1 VSHNFRVWAKGRSG
15 AAPVHSE
22 HGICGFYE
30 MWLGLFVGRLLR
42 CSAMLNIDSQPP
54 APAVTANSAS
64 PLDIAKREAGLHKRL
79 SLRQLAMIGLGS
91 TIGTGLF
98 LGSAISVKLAGPAV
112 ILSFAAGA
120 IIALTVMWALAEMA
134 VEHPAAGS
142 FGLYAEMYLHPWA
155 GFAVRYTYWLCLV
168 MVIGSEVVA
177 AAIYCKFWMPHA
189 PAWVWIAGFSMVLVV
204 INTLSIENFAS
215 IEYWFAMIKV
225 VTIVAFLI
233 LGSMLLFGVGFP
245 RIGWTNF
252 TAHGGFSPHGWRG
265 VGLGVVM
272 AIFSF
277 LGLEIVGVTAG
288 EAADPKTAV
297 PRALG
302 RTLGYLALFYLG
314 GLALV
319 VGIVPWT
326 EIGLGQSP
334 FVRVFERVGI
344 PAASHVMNFV
354 VLSAALSSA
363 LCNLYFTAR
372 LLFSLARSG
381 FAPAGLGKLSRR
393 GMPVAAVLTS
403 SIGLAVA
410 LVLSQMFKQTAFI
423 FLIGVAFF
431 GGPFIWLMTLAT
443 HIAFRLR
450 VAKEKRTIAVIAPLG
465 IWSSIAGIA
474 ALLAILTSTWWI
486 PDFHVVLLT
495 GPPWLLFLTVCYFI
509 WRKLRGQESS
519 SGAAPHG

>member
-1 VSHNFRVWAKGRSG
+1 MSAEAQDQLSST
-15 AAPVHSE
+15 AIPQQSE
-22 HGICGFYE
+22 
-30 MWLGLFVGRLLR
+30 
-42 CSAMLNIDSQPP
+42 
-54 APAVTANSAS
+54 

-79 SLRQLAMIGLGS
+79 SQRQVAMIGLGC

-112 ILSFAAGA
+112 LLSFAAGA
-120 IIALTVMWALAEMA
+120 VIALTVMWALAEMA

-168 MVIGSEVVA
+168 MVVGSEVVA
-177 AAIYCKFWMPHA
+177 AAIYCEFWFPSA
-189 PAWVWIAGFSMVLVV
+189 PAWIWIAGFSTLLILV
-204 INTLSIENFAS
+204 NTLSIENFGS

-233 LGSMLLFGVGFP
+233 LGAMLLFGLGFP
-245 RIGWTNF
+245 RIGLTHF

-272 AIFSF
+272 AIFSY

-288 EAADPKTAV
+288 EAADPKKAV
-297 PRALG
+297 PRALR

-326 EIGLGQSP
+326 EIGLGESP

-372 LLFSLARSG
+372 MLFSLARGG
-381 FAPAGLGKLSRR
+381 FAPALLGRLSKN
-393 GMPVAAVLTS
+393 GMPVAAVLAS
-403 SIGLAVA
+403 SVGMALA
-410 LVLSQMFKQTAFI
+410 LVLAQLFQRTAFV

-450 VAKEKRTIAVIAPLG
+450 IVKENRAIARIAPLG
-465 IWSSIAGIA
+465 IWSSIFGIL
-474 ALLAILTSTWWI
+474 ALLAVLVSTWWI
-486 PDFHVVLLT
+486 PDFHVALLS
-495 GPPWLLFLTVCYFI
+495 GPPWLVFLTVCYFI
-509 WRKLRGQESS
+509 WRKFQPPKSAA
-519 SGAAPHG
+519 GAAPHG

>member
-1 VSHNFRVWAKGRSG
+1 MNAD
-15 AAPVHSE
+15 P
-22 HGICGFYE
+22 
-30 MWLGLFVGRLLR
+30 
-42 CSAMLNIDSQPP
+42 QPP
-54 APAVTANSAS
+54 DSLLPVETSS
-64 PLDIAKREAGLHKRL
+64 RQDLAKREAGLHKRL
-79 SLRQLAMIGLGS
+79 SPSQVAMIGLGC

-120 IIALTVMWALAEMA
+120 VIALTVMWALAEMA

-168 MVIGSEVVA
+168 MIVGSEVVA
-177 AAIYCKFWMPHA
+177 AAIYCEFWFPHA
-189 PAWVWIAGFSMVLVV
+189 PAWTWIAGFSIVLVL
-204 INTLSIENFAS
+204 INTLSIEDFGS
-215 IEYWFAMIKV
+215 VEYWFAMIKV
-225 VTIVAFLI
+225 ATIAAFLV
-233 LGSMLLFGVGFP
+233 LGAMLLLGIGFP
-245 RIGWTNF
+245 RIGLANF
-252 TAHGGFSPHGWRG
+252 TAHGGFLPNGWRG

-297 PRALG
+297 PRALR

-319 VGIVPWT
+319 VGIVPWI

-344 PAASHVMNFV
+344 PAASHLMNFV

-372 LLFSLARSG
+372 MLFSLARGG
-381 FAPAGLGKLSRR
+381 FAPAFLGKLSKK
-393 GMPVAAVLTS
+393 GMPVAAVLAS
-403 SIGLAVA
+403 STGMAMA
-410 LVLSQMFKQTAFI
+410 LVLSQIFKETAFV

-431 GGPFIWLMTLAT
+431 GGPFIWLMTLVT

-450 VAKEKRTIAVIAPLG
+450 VAKDHRAIARIAPLG
-465 IWSSIAGIA
+465 VCSSFAGIL
-474 ALLAILTSTWWI
+474 ALLAVLGSTWWI
-486 PDFHVVLLT
+486 PDFHVALLT
-495 GPPWLLFLTVCYFI
+495 GPPWLVFLTVCYFI
-509 WRKLRGQESS
+509 WRKLQTPKAAA
-519 SGAAPHG
+519 GAAPHG

>member
-1 VSHNFRVWAKGRSG
+1 MVVRELGFS
-15 AAPVHSE
+15 AA
-22 HGICGFYE
+22 
-30 MWLGLFVGRLLR
+30 RLLR
-42 CSAMLNIDSQPP
+42 CSAMSAEPELPLT
-54 APAVTANSAS
+54 AVVAHSAENEV
-64 PLDIAKREAGLHKRL
+64 AKREAGLHKRL
-79 SLRQLAMIGLGS
+79 SSRQVAMIGLGC

-120 IIALTVMWALAEMA
+120 VIALTVMWALAEMA

-168 MVIGSEVVA
+168 MIVGSEVVA
-177 AAIYCKFWMPHA
+177 AAIYCDFWSTGVPL
-189 PAWVWIAGFSMVLVV
+189 WIWIGGFSSILIL
-204 INTLSIENFAS
+204 INTLSIEDFGS

-233 LGSMLLFGVGFP
+233 LGAMLLFGVGFP
-245 RIGWTNF
+245 RIGLNNF
-252 TAHGGFSPHGWRG
+252 TAHGGFFAHGWRG

-297 PRALG
+297 PRALR

-314 GLALV
+314 GLSLV
-319 VGIVPWT
+319 VGIVPWP

-334 FVRVFERVGI
+334 FVRVFERAGI
-344 PAASHVMNFV
+344 PAASNLMNFV

-372 LLFSLARSG
+372 MLFSLARGG
-381 FAPAGLGKLSRR
+381 FAPPFLGKLSKK
-393 GMPVAAVLTS
+393 GMPVAAVLVS
-403 SIGLAVA
+403 SVGMAVA
-410 LVLSQMFKQTAFI
+410 LVLSQTLKQTAFV
-423 FLIGVAFF
+423 FLIGLAFF

-450 VAKEKRTIAVIAPLG
+450 VAKENRVIARIAPLG
-465 IWSSIAGIA
+465 IWSSVAGIV
-474 ALLAILTSTWWI
+474 ALLAVLASTWWI
-486 PDFHVVLLT
+486 PDFHVALLS
-495 GPPWLLFLTVCYFI
+495 GPPWLVFLTVCYFI
-509 WRKLRGQESS
+509 WRKLRSPKAAA
-519 SGAAPHG
+519 GAAPHG

>member
-1 VSHNFRVWAKGRSG
+1 
-15 AAPVHSE
+15 
-22 HGICGFYE
+22 
-30 MWLGLFVGRLLR
+30 M
-42 CSAMLNIDSQPP
+42 SAELQPLK
-54 APAVTANSAS
+54 SATDDTPES
-64 PLDIAKREAGLHKRL
+64 ALQDAEKREAGLHKRL
-79 SLRQLAMIGLGS
+79 SSRQVAMIGLGC

-120 IIALTVMWALAEMA
+120 VIALSVMWALAEMA

-155 GFAVRYTYWLCLV
+155 GFATRYTYWLCLV
-168 MVIGSEVVA
+168 MIIGSEVVA
-177 AAIYCKFWMPHA
+177 GAIYCNFWFPHA
-189 PAWVWIAGFSMVLVV
+189 PAWIWIAGFSVVLVA
-204 INTLSIENFAS
+204 INTLSIEDFGS

-225 VTIVAFLI
+225 VTIAAFLI
-233 LGSMLLFGVGFP
+233 LGAMLLFGIGFP
-245 RIGWTNF
+245 RIGLVNY

-272 AIFSF
+272 ALFSF

-297 PRALG
+297 PRALR
-302 RTLGYLALFYLG
+302 RTLGFLALFYLG

-372 LLFSLARSG
+372 MLFSLSRSG
-381 FAPAGLGKLSRR
+381 FAPAALGKLSKK

-403 SIGLAVA
+403 SIGMAVA
-410 LVLSQMFKQTAFI
+410 LVLSQLFKETAFV

-431 GGPFIWLMTLAT
+431 GGPFIWLMTLLT
-443 HIAFRLR
+443 HIGFRR
-450 VAKEKRTIAVIAPLG
+450 RMAKENRAITLIAPLG
-465 IWSSIAGIA
+465 IWSSVFGIV
-474 ALLAILTSTWWI
+474 ALLAVLASTWWI
-486 PDFHVVLLT
+486 PDFHVALLA
-495 GPPWLLFLTVCYFI
+495 GAPWLVFLTVCYFI
-509 WRKLRGQESS
+509 WRKFGSPKDS
-519 SGAAPHG
+519 AHG

>member
-1 VSHNFRVWAKGRSG
+1 MNAEQQTPPSAGE
-15 AAPVHSE
+15 ALPASE
-22 HGICGFYE
+22 
-30 MWLGLFVGRLLR
+30 MQD
-42 CSAMLNIDSQPP
+42 A
-54 APAVTANSAS
+54 
-64 PLDIAKREAGLHKRL
+64 AKREAGLQKRL
-79 SLRQLAMIGLGS
+79 TSRQVAMIGLGC

-120 IIALTVMWALAEMA
+120 VIALSVMWALAEMA
-134 VEHPAAGS
+134 VEQPAAGS
-142 FGLYAEMYLHPWA
+142 FGLYAEMYVHPWA

-168 MVIGSEVVA
+168 MIIGSEVVA
-177 AAIYCKFWMPHA
+177 AAIYCEFWFPHA
-189 PAWVWIAGFSMVLVV
+189 PAWIWIGGFSVLLVL
-204 INTLSIENFAS
+204 INTLSIEDFGS

-225 VTIVAFLI
+225 VTIVAFL
-233 LGSMLLFGVGFP
+233 LLAAMLLFGIGFP
-245 RIGWTNF
+245 RIGLVNY

-265 VGLGVVM
+265 IGLGVVM
-272 AIFSF
+272 AIFSY

-297 PRALG
+297 PRALR

-372 LLFSLARSG
+372 MLFSLSRSG
-381 FAPAGLGKLSRR
+381 FAPRLLGRLSKK
-393 GMPVAAVLTS
+393 GMPVAAVLAS
-403 SIGLAVA
+403 SVGMVVA
-410 LVLSQMFKQTAFI
+410 LVLSQMFKQTAFV

-443 HIAFRLR
+443 HIGFRR
-450 VAKEKRTIAVIAPLG
+450 RMAQENRAIARIAPLG
-465 IWSSIAGIA
+465 IWSSVFGIL
-474 ALLAILTSTWWI
+474 ALLAVLFSTWWI
-486 PDFHVVLLT
+486 PDFHVALLS
-495 GPPWLLFLTVCYFI
+495 GPPWLVFLTVCYFI
-509 WRKLRGQESS
+509 WRKFGSTGSS
-519 SGAAPHG
+519 AGAAPHG

>member
-1 VSHNFRVWAKGRSG
+1 MNGDREVPK
-15 AAPVHSE
+15 
-22 HGICGFYE
+22 
-30 MWLGLFVGRLLR
+30 
-42 CSAMLNIDSQPP
+42 SATLQEGGEAQD
-54 APAVTANSAS
+54 VTR
-64 PLDIAKREAGLHKRL
+64 REAGLHKRL
-79 SLRQLAMIGLGS
+79 SSRQVAMIGLGC

-120 IIALTVMWALAEMA
+120 IIALSVMWALAEMA

-168 MVIGSEVVA
+168 MIVGSEVVA
-177 AAIYCKFWMPHA
+177 AAIYCEFWFPHA
-189 PAWVWIAGFSMVLVV
+189 PAWIWIAGFSLVLVL
-204 INTLSIENFAS
+204 INTLSIEDFGS

-233 LGSMLLFGVGFP
+233 LGAMLLFGLGLP
-245 RIGWTNF
+245 GIGLANF
-252 TAHGGFSPHGWRG
+252 TAHGGFSPNGLRG

-272 AIFSF
+272 AIFSY

-288 EAADPKTAV
+288 EAVDPKTAV
-297 PRALG
+297 PRALR
-302 RTLGYLALFYLG
+302 RTLGCLALFYLG

-372 LLFSLARSG
+372 MLFSLSRSG
-381 FAPAGLGKLSRR
+381 FAPALLGKLGKK
-393 GMPVAAVLTS
+393 GMPVAAVLMS
-403 SIGLAVA
+403 SVGMVVA
-410 LVLSQMFKQTAFI
+410 LVLSQLFKQTAFV

-450 VAKEKRTIAVIAPLG
+450 MAKENRAIARIAPLG
-465 IWSSIAGIA
+465 IWSSIFGIL
-474 ALLAILTSTWWI
+474 ALLAVLASTWWI
-486 PDFHVVLLT
+486 PDFHVALLS
-495 GPPWLLFLTVCYFI
+495 GPPWLVFLTVCYFI
-509 WRKLRGQESS
+509 WRKLGSPKS
-519 SGAAPHG
+519 DAGAAPHG